1 MEYETDDSN
10 KSLADR
16 LRESPRTVS
25 ALIIILIVA
34 AAIYAFSGSTPEE
47 AAAPST
53 TEAAVTSDVPSASP
67 AAEGTVAQEAAP
79 TPAAVTKE
87 EIAATVEALPE
98 ARKTETAY
106 IEVAQRGDGITHLA
120 RRATAR
126 YLGENTVDFTVTN
139 EHRIYIEDYIKDHMQ
154 RTPTRIGAEKEI
166 SFDLIK
172 DAIESAKTLNEK
184 QLKNLSKYTYAL
196 K

>member
-1 MEYETDDSN
+1 MVD
-10 KSLADR
+10 
-16 LRESPRTVS
+16 VS
-25 ALIIILIVA
+25 
-34 AAIYAFSGSTPEE
+34 
-47 AAAPST
+47 
-53 TEAAVTSDVPSASP
+53 TEK
-67 AAEGTVAQEAAP
+67 Q
-79 TPAAVTKE
+79 
-87 EIAATVEALPE
+87 E

-106 IEVAQRGDGITHLA
+106 VEVAQKGDGITHLA

-126 YLGENTVDFTVTN
+126 YLSENTVDFTVTN

-154 RTPTRIGAEKEI
+154 RTPTGIGAEKEI

-172 DAIESAKTLNEK
+172 DAVESAKTLNER